1 MNNFPAS
8 LAVFLYRFPFSLQVK
23 VLFVRNLMYCT
34 SEEQIR
40 AKFEELASA
49 DSVEQEAYT
58 GAVDRVK
65 KTKVSQSRS

>member
-1 MNNFPAS
+1 M
-8 LAVFLYRFPFSLQVK
+8 R

-40 AKFEELASA
+40 AKFEELAST
-49 DSVEQEAYT
+49 DSAEEPEDFT

-65 KTKVSQSRS
+65 KTKVRLCIVLNLL